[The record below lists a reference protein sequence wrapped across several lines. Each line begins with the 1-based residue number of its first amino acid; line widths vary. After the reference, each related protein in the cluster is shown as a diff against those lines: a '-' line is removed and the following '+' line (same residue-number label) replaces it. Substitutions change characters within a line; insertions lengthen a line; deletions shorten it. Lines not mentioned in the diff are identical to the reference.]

1 MARIRQ
7 KTTKNRPGL
16 RASVSLPDIKGMV
29 GILKSLYSP
38 SQLREIVAGLGL
50 AAEQTC
56 SDCNRSTNR
65 DDEE

>member
-1 MARIRQ
+1 MPRKPTTR
-7 KTTKNRPGL
+7 TTKSKTRKTG
-16 RASVSLPDIKGMV
+16 SLPDIKGMV

-38 SQLREIVAGLGL
+38 AQLREIVAGLGL

-56 SDCNRSTNR
+56 SDCNRITNR